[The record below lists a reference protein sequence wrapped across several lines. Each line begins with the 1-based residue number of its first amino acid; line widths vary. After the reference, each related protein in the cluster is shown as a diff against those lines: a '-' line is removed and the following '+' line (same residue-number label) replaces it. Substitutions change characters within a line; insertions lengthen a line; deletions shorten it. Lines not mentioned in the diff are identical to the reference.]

1 MLLHN
6 YKTVKIVKWETRL
19 HTITSLLSVKVTAWY
34 AKCNQKAEKNIST
47 TQDSPNSNDSLRK
60 WFYSWGL
67 IISID

>member
-6 YKTVKIVKWETRL
+6 YKTVKIVKWETR
-19 HTITSLLSVKVTAWY
+19 HTITSLLSVKVTAY
-34 AKCNQKAEKNIST
+34 AKIRTNIST

-67 IISID
+67 IISTD